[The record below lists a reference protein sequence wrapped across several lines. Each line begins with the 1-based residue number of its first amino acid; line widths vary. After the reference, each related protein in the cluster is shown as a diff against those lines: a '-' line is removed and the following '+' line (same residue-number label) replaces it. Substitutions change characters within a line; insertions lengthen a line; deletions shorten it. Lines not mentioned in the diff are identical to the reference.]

1 SQSQISQQL
10 RVPPHPNANSCREKK
25 SLAKCFFRFR
35 YDDVHRAMNVRNS
48 NVIGGVMKSG
58 FIDKAEFEKIER
70 QGDKAIQTWID
81 NQLNGTSITVVLV
94 GTNTHKSRW
103 VKYGIE
109 QSIARGNGLLTI
121 AISKI
126 SDMQGS
132 TTDCCSLRATGY
144 KHYLWNKDNG
154 RDNLG
159 V

>member
-1 SQSQISQQL
+1 MCSRACPRIRIIGL
-10 RVPPHPNANSCREKK
+10 RNYYLTAG
-25 SLAKCFFRFR
+25 SLTPAHKRLRPLTRPF
-35 YDDVHRAMNVRNS
+35 VNVCS
-48 NVIGGVMKSG
+48 PC
-58 FIDKAEFEKIER
+58 AY
-70 QGDKAIQTWID
+70 DKAIQTWID

-94 GTNTHKSRW
+94 GTNIHKSRW
-103 VKYGIE
+103 VKYEIE
-109 QSIARGNGLLTI
+109 QSIARSNGLLTI